1 MKKLIILLVFIFLL
15 SGCSNNEEVVNI
27 LNWSSYIPNEVIKD
41 FEESTGIKVNYNTYS
56 SNEECLAKLQA
67 AKSGTY
73 DLIFPS
79 DYLVEL
85 LIEKEMIQRLD
96 KTKLNNISNLNTN
109 YLDLEY
115 DPSNVYTLPFLAA
128 SVVIVYD
135 EEFVNKEIT
144 SYNDLLSSEY
154 ADNIVLLDD
163 QRIIIGMALLALG
176 YDMNDTNDSHI
187 EEAINWLLALKPNIK
202 AFDSDS
208 PKTFMI
214 TKETKIGVMWN
225 AEAALAMN
233 EVPSLKVAYPSEG
246 FNISIDNFAIPS
258 NAKNLDNA
266 YKFIDYILK
275 PEVMQRIIEEYPY
288 KNLNIKTQEL
298 LSDTYINNIAA
309 NIPDNYF
316 NRGLFVKNIDE
327 AILKYDKAW
336 VSIK

>member
-85 LIEKEMIQRLD
+85 LIEKEMIQKLD

-154 ADNIVLLDD
+154 FDNIVLLDD

>member
-1 MKKLIILLVFIFLL
+1 MKKLIILLVFVFLL

-41 FEESTGIKVNYNTYS
+41 FEHQTGIKVNYNTYS

-115 DPSNVYTLPFLAA
+115 DPGNIYTLPFLAA

-135 EEFVNKEIT
+135 EKFVNKKIT

-187 EEAINWLLALKPNIK
+187 EEATNWLLALKPNIK

-246 FNISIDNFAIPS
+246 FNISIDNFAIPN

>member
-85 LIEKEMIQRLD
+85 LIEKEMIQKLD

-115 DPSNVYTLPFLAA
+115 DPGNIYTLPFLAA

-135 EEFVNKEIT
+135 EKFVNKKIT

-187 EEAINWLLALKPNIK
+187 EEATNWLLALKPNIK

-266 YKFIDYILK
+266 YKFIDYILRQD
-275 PEVMQRIIEEYPY
+275 VMQKIIEEYPY

>member
-41 FEESTGIKVNYNTYS
+41 FEHQTGIKVNYNTYS

-85 LIEKEMIQRLD
+85 LIEKEMIQKLD
-96 KTKLNNISNLNTN
+96 KTKLNNIDNLNTN

-115 DPSNVYTLPFLAA
+115 DPGNIYTLPFLAA

-135 EEFVNKEIT
+135 EKFVNKKIT

-187 EEAINWLLALKPNIK
+187 EEATNWLLALKPNIK

-266 YKFIDYILK
+266 YKFIDYILRQD
-275 PEVMQRIIEEYPY
+275 VMQKIIEEYPY

>member
-85 LIEKEMIQRLD
+85 LIEKEMIQKLD

>member
-1 MKKLIILLVFIFLL
+1 MKKIIILLLFIFLL

-41 FEESTGIKVNYNTYS
+41 FEKSTGIKVNYNTYS

-85 LIEKEMIQRLD
+85 LIEKEMIQKLD

-154 ADNIVLLDD
+154 FDNIVLLDD

-266 YKFIDYILK
+266 YKFIDYILRQD
-275 PEVMQRIIEEYPY
+275 VMQKIIEEYPY

>member
-85 LIEKEMIQRLD
+85 LIEKEMIQKLD

-154 ADNIVLLDD
+154 FDNIVLLDD

-266 YKFIDYILK
+266 YKFIDYILRQD
-275 PEVMQRIIEEYPY
+275 VMQKIIEEYPY

>member
-1 MKKLIILLVFIFLL
+1 
-15 SGCSNNEEVVNI
+15 
-27 LNWSSYIPNEVIKD
+27 
-41 FEESTGIKVNYNTYS
+41 
-56 SNEECLAKLQA
+56 
-67 AKSGTY
+67 
-73 DLIFPS
+73 
-79 DYLVEL
+79 
-85 LIEKEMIQRLD
+85 
-96 KTKLNNISNLNTN
+96 
-109 YLDLEY
+109 
-115 DPSNVYTLPFLAA
+115 
-128 SVVIVYD
+128 
-135 EEFVNKEIT
+135 
-144 SYNDLLSSEY
+144 
-154 ADNIVLLDD
+154 
-163 QRIIIGMALLALG
+163 MALLALG
-176 YDMNDTNDSHI
+176 YDMNDTFDSHI

-233 EVPSLKVAYPSEG
+233 EVSSLKVVYPNEG
-246 FNISIDNFAIPS
+246 FNISIDNFAIPN
-258 NAKNLDNA
+258 NARNLDNA
-266 YKFIDYILK
+266 YKFIDYILR
-275 PEVMQRIIEEYPY
+275 PDVMQKIIEEYPY

>member
-1 MKKLIILLVFIFLL
+1 MKKIIILLLFIFLL

-41 FEESTGIKVNYNTYS
+41 FEKSTGIKVNYNTYS

-85 LIEKEMIQRLD
+85 LIEKEMIQKLD

-266 YKFIDYILK
+266 YKFIDYILRQD
-275 PEVMQRIIEEYPY
+275 VMQKIIEEYPY

>member
-41 FEESTGIKVNYNTYS
+41 FEHQTGIKVNYNTYS

-85 LIEKEMIQRLD
+85 LIEKEMIQKLD

-154 ADNIVLLDD
+154 FDNIVLLDD

>member
-41 FEESTGIKVNYNTYS
+41 FEHQTGIKVNYNTYS

-85 LIEKEMIQRLD
+85 LIEKEMIQKLD

-115 DPSNVYTLPFLAA
+115 DPGNIYTLPFLAA

-135 EEFVNKEIT
+135 EKFVNKKIT

-187 EEAINWLLALKPNIK
+187 EEATNWLLALKPNIK

-266 YKFIDYILK
+266 YKFIDYILRQD
-275 PEVMQRIIEEYPY
+275 VMQKIIEEYPY

>member
-41 FEESTGIKVNYNTYS
+41 FEHQTGIKVNYNTYS

-85 LIEKEMIQRLD
+85 LIEKEMIQKLD

-154 ADNIVLLDD
+154 FDNIVLLDD

-266 YKFIDYILK
+266 YKFIDYILRQD
-275 PEVMQRIIEEYPY
+275 VMQKIIEEYPY

>member
-41 FEESTGIKVNYNTYS
+41 FEHQTGIKVNYNTYS

-85 LIEKEMIQRLD
+85 LIEKEMIQKLD

-154 ADNIVLLDD
+154 FDNIVLLDD

-225 AEAALAMN
+225 AEVALAMN

-266 YKFIDYILK
+266 YKFIDYILRQD
-275 PEVMQRIIEEYPY
+275 VMQKIIEEYPY

>member
-85 LIEKEMIQRLD
+85 LIEKEMIQKLD
-96 KTKLNNISNLNTN
+96 KTKLNNISNLNSN

-154 ADNIVLLDD
+154 FDNIVLLDD

>member
-41 FEESTGIKVNYNTYS
+41 FEHQTGIKVNYNTYS

-115 DPSNVYTLPFLAA
+115 DPGNIYTLPFLAA

-135 EEFVNKEIT
+135 EKFVNKKIT

-187 EEAINWLLALKPNIK
+187 EEATNWLLALKPNIK

-266 YKFIDYILK
+266 YKFIDYILRQD
-275 PEVMQRIIEEYPY
+275 VMQKIIEEYPY